1 MTSHRCLRP
10 TPSARTLTGRL
21 QCAAIAA
28 LLACGAALSWAQELP
43 QAEDLNGLEQ
53 MGYLPLNTLN
63 TPLLH
68 RLGGSDT
75 GDDRVL
81 LRGGLNDLPPHL
93 RQTGQELSSNNEF
106 VAHAAL
112 QKLQPYLAERAQLMS
127 QAQGWRAHVEVKL
140 SPYDFNRHRFT
151 MTLSLNTQVKGSARD
166 LHCLGTYAND
176 AKGDATLCVEP
187 TNWDRGSLAFEYL
200 VMDRDDQAEAV
211 RDDIQNHRIQF
222 LFLLKKD
229 GPLRVNRNSK
239 LHLGLFGHPVNEI
252 QPARV
257 LALAAFD
264 ARSGRI
270 LSITPM
276 P

>member
-1 MTSHRCLRP
+1 MICPLTPRTAQAARRP
-10 TPSARTLTGRL
+10 KGRL
-21 QCAAIAA
+21 QRGALSL
-28 LLACGAALSWAQELP
+28 LLACSALVAAAQELP
-43 QAEDLNGLEQ
+43 RAEDLNGLEQ
-53 MGYLPLNTLN
+53 SGYLPLDALH

-68 RLGGSDT
+68 RLGGSDP
-75 GDDRVL
+75 GDDLTL
-81 LRGGLNDLPPHL
+81 LRGAVSALPPHL
-93 RQTGQELSSNNEF
+93 RQAGQELNAGNEF

-112 QKLQPYLAERAQLMS
+112 QKLQPYLAERTQLMT

-140 SPYDFNRHRFT
+140 SPYDFSRHRFT
-151 MTLSLNTQVKGSARD
+151 MTLNLNTQVQGSARE
-166 LHCLGTYAND
+166 LHCLGSYAKD

-200 VMDRDDQAEAV
+200 VVDRDEQAESL
-211 RDDIQNHRIQF
+211 RDDIQNRRIQF
-222 LFLLKKD
+222 IFLLKKD

-239 LHLGLFGHPVNEI
+239 LRLGLFGHPLSEI

-257 LALAAFD
+257 LALVAVD
-264 ARSGRI
+264 ARNQRI